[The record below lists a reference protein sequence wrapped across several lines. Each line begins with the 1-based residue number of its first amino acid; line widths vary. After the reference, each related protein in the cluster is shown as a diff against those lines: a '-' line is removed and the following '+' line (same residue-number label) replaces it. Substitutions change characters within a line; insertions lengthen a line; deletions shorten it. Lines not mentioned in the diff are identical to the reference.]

1 MKLAEAQEKF
11 IQSWGA
17 LASSWGINRTMA
29 QVHALLMIAPQP
41 MSAEEIMERLNISR
55 GSANMNLRALIDW
68 GLVRKELK
76 QGDRKE
82 YFVAE
87 KDIWTI
93 AMRIIQ
99 ERKRRELNPVS
110 RIIEEVSEVEIDKN
124 DPEAIAFQQT
134 IENIQKFLT
143 NADILLTRISNADEN
158 WFTQVLMKMLTK
170 T

>member
-1 MKLAEAQEKF
+1 MKLEEAQEKF
-11 IQSWGA
+11 IQAWGA
-17 LASSWGINRTMA
+17 LASSWGINRTMS
-29 QVHALLMIAPQP
+29 QVHALLMIAPEP

-55 GSANMNLRALIDW
+55 GNANMNLRALIDW
-68 GLVRKELK
+68 GLVSKELK

-99 ERKRRELNPVS
+99 ERKKRELNPVS
-110 RIIEEVSEVEIDKN
+110 RIIEQVSDVEIDPEN
-124 DPEAIAFQQT
+124 PEAVAFRQT
-134 IENIQKFLT
+134 IENIEKFVT

-158 WFTQVLMKMLTK
+158 WFTQILLKMLTK
-170 T
+170 

>member
-1 MKLAEAQEKF
+1 MKLEEAQEKF
-11 IQSWGA
+11 IQAWGA
-17 LASSWGINRTMA
+17 LASSWGINRTMS
-29 QVHALLMIAPQP
+29 QVHALLMIAPEP

-55 GSANMNLRALIDW
+55 GNANMNLRALIDW
-68 GLVRKELK
+68 GLISKELK

-99 ERKRRELNPVS
+99 ERKKRELNPVS
-110 RIIEEVSEVEIDKN
+110 RIIEQVSDVEIDPKN
-124 DPEAIAFQQT
+124 PEAVAFQQT
-134 IENIQKFLT
+134 IENIEKFVT

-158 WFTQVLMKMLTK
+158 WFTQILLKMLTK
-170 T
+170 